1 MKFSFWTSTSSRI
14 VYRAKHIVKRA
25 KRVKQG
31 EARYTILERVEVK
44 KLNFTRDYWSH
55 SELYILLNKEP
66 LFNCTP
72 HFSRVFCTVKKIHNK
87 IHYCKNF
94 IFDRFWTFLDILAKI
109 RKKSENPEFVFS
121 TQWKKCFFYSVEKM
135 FFTLSRKNRLFF
147 NLSRKNRVFYKWDK
161 LKNKLSTLSKCGLQS
176 NKASC

>member
-1 MKFSFWTSTSSRI
+1 MNK
-14 VYRAKHIVKRA
+14 VY
-25 KRVKQG
+25 
-31 EARYTILERVEVK
+31 
-44 KLNFTRDYWSH
+44 
-55 SELYILLNKEP
+55 

-176 NKASC
+176 NNGSLFNSMYNKLWDQFSRGWNLVFWPPQVQESYTERSVLRNERSEWSKAKRGIQFLNAWRSKN

>member
-1 MKFSFWTSTSSRI
+1 MAMT
-14 VYRAKHIVKRA
+14 
-25 KRVKQG
+25 
-31 EARYTILERVEVK
+31 
-44 KLNFTRDYWSH
+44 
-55 SELYILLNKEP
+55 

-147 NLSRKNRVFYKWDK
+147 NLSRKNMVFYK
-161 LKNKLSTLSKCGLQS
+161 
-176 NKASC
+176 

>member
-1 MKFSFWTSTSSRI
+1 MLSPFLWRFLWLTRCVLHT
-14 VYRAKHIVKRA
+14 
-25 KRVKQG
+25 
-31 EARYTILERVEVK
+31 
-44 KLNFTRDYWSH
+44 KLKIYSVLVRHRLGFHRQK
-55 SELYILLNKEP
+55 NKIA

>member
-1 MKFSFWTSTSSRI
+1 MSQTEFHAILYSPFSNFPIWNAFTKGKSHLNLFLISLK
-14 VYRAKHIVKRA
+14 Y
-25 KRVKQG
+25 
-31 EARYTILERVEVK
+31 
-44 KLNFTRDYWSH
+44 KL
-55 SELYILLNKEP
+55 

>member
-1 MKFSFWTSTSSRI
+1 LKSSSIYKREPSI
-14 VYRAKHIVKRA
+14 IMIDNRNCLCKSGTCAGGRA
-25 KRVKQG
+25 
-31 EARYTILERVEVK
+31 LEGVQVNDSIIIQAFQTLK
-44 KLNFTRDYWSH
+44 S
-55 SELYILLNKEP
+55 P